1 MSEFITA
8 VHIIVCIIL
17 IIAVLLQS
25 GKSADLA
32 GAFGGSGSQTVFGPR
47 GAATILSKVTT
58 ICAVLF
64 MLTSLGLWMLSA
76 KGTGSVVGG
85 EEAPAKEA
93 PAATET
99 KAGTKAKKEAP
110 PPEAKGTEKKKEGVK
125 TEQKKE
131 KKKETTE
138 KKKEEKIS
146 LPGTYA
152 EVVEL
157 VDTLA

>member
-8 VHIIVCIIL
+8 VHIITCVVL

-32 GAFGGSGSQTVFGPR
+32 GAFGGAGSQTVFGPR
-47 GAATILSKVTT
+47 GAATFLSKITT

-85 EEAPAKEA
+85 EEAPAKKA
-93 PAATET
+93 PAAAET
-99 KAGTKAKKEAP
+99 KAGTETKKEATT
-110 PPEAKGTEKKKEGVK
+110 PEAKGTEKK
-125 TEQKKE
+125 QE
-131 KKKETTE
+131 KKKETPE
-138 KKKEEKIS
+138 KKKKE
-146 LPGTYA
+146 
-152 EVVEL
+152 
-157 VDTLA
+157 